1 MTPIILNII
10 QAFDEVTLLRKAI
23 QTDNYNYLNRRCGD
37 PKTADQ
43 VIQQLENFLLNNG
56 RCPGCFINLKYEI
69 SSANCEECSD
79 RAEERFDEYQALL
92 AAMDYE
98 ALDEFYLDRK
108 MRNLF
113 N

>member
-23 QTDNYNYLNRRCGD
+23 QTDSYNYLNRRCGD

-56 RCPGCFINLKYEI
+56 RCPGCFTNVKYEI
-69 SSANCEECSD
+69 SSVNCEECSD